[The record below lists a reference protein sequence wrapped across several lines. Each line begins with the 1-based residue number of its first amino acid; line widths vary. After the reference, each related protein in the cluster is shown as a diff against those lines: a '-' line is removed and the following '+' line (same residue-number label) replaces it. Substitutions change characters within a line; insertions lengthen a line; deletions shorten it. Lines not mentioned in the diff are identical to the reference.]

1 VIIIDFFLAISPCPN
16 QILCFKLE
24 VGAHFQS
31 FDSLFGQETSEK
43 DMPSGSFIF
52 LFSSKIEFKLIDF
65 SLT

>member
-1 VIIIDFFLAISPCPN
+1 
-16 QILCFKLE
+16 LE